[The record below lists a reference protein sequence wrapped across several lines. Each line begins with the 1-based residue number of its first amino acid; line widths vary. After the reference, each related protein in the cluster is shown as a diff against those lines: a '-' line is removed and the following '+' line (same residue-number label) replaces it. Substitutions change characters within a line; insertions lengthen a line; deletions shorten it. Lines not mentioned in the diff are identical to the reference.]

1 MAGYVNRGINAAA
14 LTRTQFL
21 NIVATSVTAAA
32 GGGKANATPITSA
45 NARIT
50 TVATAADSVLMPS
63 PRSGDIAFLRNDDA
77 ADAAQIF
84 AAGTATVNGA
94 ATGTGV
100 SLANGKI
107 AMFQCFVDG
116 GWIMTVLN

>member
-50 TVATAADSVLMPS
+50 TVATAADSVLIPS
-63 PRSGDIAFLRNDDA
+63 PRAGDIMLLRNDGA
-77 ADAAQIF
+77 ASAQVF
-84 AAGTATVNGA
+84 GAGTATINGA
-94 ATGTGV
+94 DTATGV
-100 SLANGKI
+100 ALANGKI
-107 AMFQCFVDG
+107 ALLQSFVAG
-116 GWIMTVLN
+116 AWLLTVLN